1 MWHRSREAHCF
12 NEGDVMSIK
21 NNPKLSIKNI
31 TSLAGVA
38 IASVLLS
45 FPVSA
50 QTTGGQG
57 FGNPGTTG
65 GQGTTGGG
73 VRGLW

>member
-1 MWHRSREAHCF
+1 
-12 NEGDVMSIK
+12 MSIK

-65 GQGTTGGG
+65 GQGFGNPGTTGGQGTTGGG